1 MLAVVRPLMLAV
13 VLATGLTGGRARC
26 STTPSLRLARAPST
40 RLELRDGL
48 NEAAVWQVRA
58 I

>member
-1 MLAVVRPLMLAV
+1 MLAVLHVATLM
-13 VLATGLTGGRARC
+13 LATGLTGGRARC